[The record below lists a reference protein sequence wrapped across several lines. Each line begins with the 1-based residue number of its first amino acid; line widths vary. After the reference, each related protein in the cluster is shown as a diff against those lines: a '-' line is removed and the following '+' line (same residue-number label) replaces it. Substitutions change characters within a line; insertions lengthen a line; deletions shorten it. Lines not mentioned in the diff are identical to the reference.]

1 MRVGAAKELAMTRL
15 PSLAFVVFLA
25 ACGASAGFQQA
36 APRVSVSTEP
46 VINDDQV
53 QRAFAL
59 QAQLPKPY
67 RLGVLFRDTAP
78 SPDHEREWRWE
89 PEHRAQLMKALEA
102 LEGKGEIGT
111 VVSIAR
117 AAVVGDDLHAIRV
130 AAARQGLDAVLVV
143 TGDDKIE
150 RDVNGWATTYLAVLP
165 LLFAP
170 GNELRVDFTTH
181 AELWDVRNE
190 YLYLA
195 AEAEA
200 RAEQARATP
209 YIDVEEAS
217 AKAQNESLGLL
228 VHELE
233 KRFAKLHGA

>member
-1 MRVGAAKELAMTRL
+1 MTRFR
-15 PSLAFVVFLA
+15 PLALIVLLT

-36 APRVSVSTEP
+36 APRTPGSSAP
-46 VINDDQV
+46 VVNDDQV
-53 QRAFAL
+53 ERAFAL

-67 RLGVLFRDTAP
+67 RLGVLFRDVPPAI
-78 SPDHEREWRWE
+78 DGERAWRWE
-89 PEHRAQLMKALEA
+89 PEQRARVIGALEA

-111 VVSIAR
+111 VVAITR
-117 AAVVGDDLHAIRV
+117 AAVIGDDLHAIRV
-130 AAARQGLDAVLVV
+130 AAARQGVDAVLVISGYDTV
-143 TGDDKIE
+143 E

-165 LLFAP
+165 MLFAP
-170 GNELRVDFTTH
+170 GTELRVDFTTH

-200 RAEQARATP
+200 RAEQARALP

-217 AKAQNESLGLL
+217 EQAREESLGLL
-228 VHELE
+228 VLELE
-233 KRFAKLHGA
+233 KRFLRLHGAS

>member
-1 MRVGAAKELAMTRL
+1 MTRL
-15 PSLAFVVFLA
+15 HPLVFVVLLA
-25 ACGASAGFQQA
+25 ACGGSAGFQQA
-36 APRVSVSTEP
+36 APRPPVSTAP

-53 QRAFAL
+53 ERAFAL

-67 RLGVLFRDTAP
+67 RLGVLLRDTAP
-78 SPDHEREWRWE
+78 AANDAERAWRWE

-102 LEGKGEIGT
+102 LEGQGEVGT

-117 AAVVGDDLHAIRV
+117 AAVAGDDLHAIRV

-143 TGDDKIE
+143 TGSDAIE
-150 RDVNGWATTYLAVLP
+150 RDMNGWATTYLAVLP
-165 LLFAP
+165 MLFAP
-170 GNELRVDFTTH
+170 GSELRVDFTTH

-200 RAEQARATP
+200 RAEQARAIP

-217 AKAQNESLGLL
+217 AEAQTESLDLL
-228 VHELE
+228 VRELE
-233 KRFAKLHGA
+233 KRFAKLHGPT

>member
-1 MRVGAAKELAMTRL
+1 MTRL
-15 PSLAFVVFLA
+15 HPLVFVVLLA
-25 ACGASAGFQQA
+25 ACGGSAGFQQVG
-36 APRVSVSTEP
+36 PRPPVSVEP

-53 QRAFAL
+53 QRAFEL

-67 RLGVLFRDTAP
+67 RMGVLFRDTAP
-78 SPDHEREWRWE
+78 TPNADARAWRWE
-89 PEHRAQLMKALEA
+89 PEHRTQLMKALEA
-102 LEGKGEIGT
+102 LEGKGEVGT

-117 AAVVGDDLHAIRV
+117 AAVAGDDLHAIRV

-143 TGDDKIE
+143 TGSDAIE
-150 RDVNGWATTYLAVLP
+150 RDMNGWATTYLAVLP
-165 LLFAP
+165 MLFAP
-170 GNELRVDFTTH
+170 GSELRVDFTTH

-200 RAEQARATP
+200 RAEQARAIP

-217 AKAQNESLGLL
+217 AKAQTESLDLL

-233 KRFAKLHGA
+233 KRFAKLHGAS